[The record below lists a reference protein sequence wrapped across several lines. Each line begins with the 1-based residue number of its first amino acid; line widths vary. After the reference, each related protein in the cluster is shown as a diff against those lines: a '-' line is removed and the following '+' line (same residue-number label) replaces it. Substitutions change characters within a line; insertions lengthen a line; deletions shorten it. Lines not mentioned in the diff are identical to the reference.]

1 MLTYCVVEQ
10 FDRAKSVQSTNNVDT
25 DIKYGNLVSVRS
37 LIHSSPN
44 FEVFSAE
51 SLRAR
56 SLISSFRRVLPRY

>member
-1 MLTYCVVEQ
+1 M
-10 FDRAKSVQSTNNVDT
+10 QSTNNVDT